1 MRAALEGSAGG
12 ESGWEVAL
20 DLGFEGL
27 MAPGEAD
34 SMVKQAERAYAMNR
48 RAPVPVRLTLTDVSG
63 TNQERMLRMAPGHP
77 KWLCALEPGDLAAA
91 YKGRLGD
98 LVYLTADAEEE
109 ISELEAGK
117 VYVVGGIVD
126 RNRHKNVCLD
136 KARRLGIATAKL
148 PIQEHLP
155 LRSSAVLASNQVVEI
170 LLEWLAT
177 RDWRTAL
184 ETVVPLRK
192 RAGAASR
199 AERRGRG
206 GARAQGAEGPEVEAE
221 AEAETEAGA
230 EAEARVRTGAEAETE
245 AETGAGAGAG
255 AGAALQG

>member
-1 MRAALEGSAGG
+1 
-12 ESGWEVAL
+12 
-20 DLGFEGL
+20 

-77 KWLCALEPGDLAAA
+77 KWSCAFQPGDLAAA
-91 YKGRLGD
+91 YEGRLGD

-117 VYVVGGIVD
+117 VYIIGGIVD
-126 RNRHKNVCLD
+126 RNRHKNVCLE

-148 PIQEHLP
+148 PIQELLP

-177 RDWRTAL
+177 RDWRAAL
-184 ETVVPLRK
+184 EAVVPLRK

-206 GARAQGAEGPEVEAE
+206 GGGSRGEGAEGPGAGAEAE
-221 AEAETEAGA
+221 AGAGGRVGAEAEAGAGGRVGAEAETEAGGGS
-230 EAEARVRTGAEAETE
+230 EAGAGPGPGPGP
-245 AETGAGAGAG
+245 GAGAGAG
-255 AGAALQG
+255 TAPRA